1 MKTDANLLCIVKKKK
16 RCTPGKNRCHIMF
29 NLRIQVTH
37 PIAIQDAG
45 IANLVYQA
53 LRSTITPEL
62 HAINFKKC
70 VKNETVK
77 GLLIL

>member
-1 MKTDANLLCIVKKKK
+1 
-16 RCTPGKNRCHIMF
+16 MF
-29 NLRIQVTH
+29 NLRIKVTH
-37 PIAIQDAG
+37 PITIQDAG
-45 IANLVYQA
+45 IANLVLSSA
-53 LRSTITPEL
+53 FRSTITPEL